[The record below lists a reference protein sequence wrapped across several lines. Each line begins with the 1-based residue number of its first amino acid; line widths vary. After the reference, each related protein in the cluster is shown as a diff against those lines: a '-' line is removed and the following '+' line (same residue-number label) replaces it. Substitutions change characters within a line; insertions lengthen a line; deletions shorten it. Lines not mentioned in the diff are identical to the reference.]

1 MSAIT
6 AMIPA
11 FNEESRI
18 SAVVEEVKRYIQK
31 VNVVDDGSTDLTGEV
46 ASSARAIVVG
56 LDQNQGYINAI
67 KRDFMM
73 PTLVYAL
80 SLSTVENSCFE
91 WEELKE

>member
-6 AMIPA
+6 GMIPA

-18 SAVVEEVKRYIQK
+18 SAVVEEVKQYVQK

-56 LDQNQGYINAI
+56 LNQTQGYINAI
-67 KRDFMM
+67 KRGFHDANFSICV
-73 PTLVYAL
+73 LIEYG
-80 SLSTVENSCFE
+80 
-91 WEELKE
+91 

>member
-1 MSAIT
+1 MSD
-6 AMIPA
+6 MIPA

-46 ASSARAIVVG
+46 ASSAGAIVVG
-56 LDQNQGYINAI
+56 LNQNQSYINAI

>member
-1 MSAIT
+1 MSNNLSAIT

-18 SAVVEEVKRYIQK
+18 SAVVEEVERYVQK

-56 LDQNQGYINAI
+56 LNQNQGYINAI
-67 KRDFMM
+67 KSRFHDANFSICV
-73 PTLVYAL
+73 LIEYG
-80 SLSTVENSCFE
+80 
-91 WEELKE
+91 